1 MAQTFTIRVNGGEA
15 LKTFSAA
22 TFEEFKSNLG
32 TEWTCG
38 SEQGLESFFRD
49 RYQVKALISDNRLVC
64 R

>member
-22 TFEEFKSNLG
+22 TFEEFKANLG
-32 TEWTCG
+32 TDWTCG
-38 SEQGLESFFRD
+38 SEDGLFLFFDSRF
-49 RYQVKALISDNRLVC
+49 QVKARIGGNCLVC

>member
-1 MAQTFTIRVNGGEA
+1 MAQTFTIRVNGGDT

-22 TFEEFKSNLG
+22 TFEEFKAAIAS
-32 TEWTCG
+32 EWTCG

-49 RYQVKALISDNRLVC
+49 RYQVKALIGDNRLVC